1 MPVKKL
7 KTYLDENDIR
17 YVVIQHSPA
26 YTATEIAQS
35 AHIPG
40 KELAKTVL
48 LKLDGEVV
56 MVVLPA
62 TEMVD
67 LELMRRATGGNV
79 VELATEGEFAGLFP
93 QCELGAMPPFGNLW
107 EMKTFVDQ
115 HLREDEKIAFNAGN
129 HTELIQLSYGDFE
142 RLVEPTVLEIGIPA

>member
-79 VELATEGEFAGLFP
+79 VELATEDEFAGLFP

-129 HTELIQLSYGDFE
+129 HTELIQLSYGDYE

>member
-1 MPVKKL
+1 MPVQRL
-7 KTYLDENDIR
+7 KTYLDENDVR

-26 YTATEIAQS
+26 YTASEIAQS

-40 KELAKTVL
+40 KELAKTVM
-48 LKLDGEVV
+48 LKMDDEVV
-56 MVVLPA
+56 MAVLPA

-67 LELMRRATGGNV
+67 LELMRGATGARV
-79 VELATEGEFAGLFP
+79 VELAAEGEFADLFP
-93 QCELGAMPPFGNLW
+93 QCERGAMPPFGNLW
-107 EMKTFVDQ
+107 KMKTFVDQ
-115 HLREDEKIAFNAGN
+115 HLREDEKIAFNAGT

>member
-1 MPVKKL
+1 MPVQRL
-7 KTYLDENDIR
+7 KTYLDENDVR

-40 KELAKTVL
+40 KELAKTVM
-48 LKLDGEVV
+48 LKLDDEVV
-56 MVVLPA
+56 MAVLPA

-67 LELMRRATGGNV
+67 LERMRGATGARV
-79 VELATEGEFAGLFP
+79 VELATEAEFAGLFP
-93 QCELGAMPPFGNLW
+93 QCEPGAMPPFGNLW
-107 EMKTFVDQ
+107 KMKTFVDQ
-115 HLREDEKIAFNAGN
+115 HLREDEKIAFNAGT